1 MDLTGVPLRREKAP
15 EAISKLDTKLVVE
28 GGRSGGETSVT
39 NSVSTT
45 RRTVAPHGAANAPSD
60 GPPPHAHTRSPP
72 RDRPQ
77 QQQLSKRTSSILD
90 KQYTEE
96 DISRILEPQLYTNTY
111 PEIDFLFDRKRD
123 MVTEK
128 PYHLDGNPAF
138 YTKERMA
145 ARAEMKN
152 EKIVKNSIKNFLG
165 LYQFDAE
172 ETIGKEDYMKVQGK
186 IMSLIRPDL
195 KGDEGKRVLEADW
208 HRDSKGRQRIT
219 REQMGEAIFE
229 MADIWTPE
237 IKAEQMAAFLELL
250 KFKIKRDSAP
260 VANPYDIM
268 H

>member
-1 MDLTGVPLRREKAP
+1 
-15 EAISKLDTKLVVE
+15 
-28 GGRSGGETSVT
+28 
-39 NSVSTT
+39 
-45 RRTVAPHGAANAPSD
+45 
-60 GPPPHAHTRSPP
+60 
-72 RDRPQ
+72 
-77 QQQLSKRTSSILD
+77 LD

-96 DISRILEPQLYTNTY
+96 DIGRILEPQLYTNSY

-138 YTKERMA
+138 YTKERMQ
-145 ARAEMKN
+145 ARADMKN
-152 EKIVKNSIKNFLG
+152 EKIVKNAIKNFLS

-172 ETIGKEDYMKVQGK
+172 ETIGKEDYIKVQGK
-186 IMSLIRPDL
+186 MMTLLRPDL

-208 HRDSKGRQRIT
+208 HRDSKGQQRLT
-219 REQMGEAIFE
+219 KEQMAEAIFE

-250 KFKIKRDSAP
+250 KFKIKRDSAT
-260 VANPYDIM
+260 VVNPYDIM